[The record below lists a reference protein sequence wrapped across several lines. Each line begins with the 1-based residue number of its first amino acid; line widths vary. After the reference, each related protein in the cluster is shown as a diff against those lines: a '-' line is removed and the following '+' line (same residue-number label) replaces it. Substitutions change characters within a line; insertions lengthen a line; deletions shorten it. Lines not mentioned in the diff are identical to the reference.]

1 MTISTE
7 VTTVV
12 GVMAIGLVVA
22 ILCIFYVLA
31 DFKNY

>member
-12 GVMAIGLVVA
+12 CVMAIGLVVA
-22 ILCIFYVLA
+22 ILCIFYVIA
-31 DFKNY
+31 DSK